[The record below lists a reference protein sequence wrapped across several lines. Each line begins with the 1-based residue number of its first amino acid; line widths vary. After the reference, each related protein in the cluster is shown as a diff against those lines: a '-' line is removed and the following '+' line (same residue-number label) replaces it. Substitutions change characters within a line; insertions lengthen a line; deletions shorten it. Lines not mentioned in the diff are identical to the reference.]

1 MQSPRGFSLR
11 GGTAAVAE
19 ERRGAEI
26 MPANLSPE
34 YLKLDERLHQ
44 AREPQEK
51 LSLMR
56 EMLRVIPKHKGTEK
70 MQADLKRRISA
81 LEETVDKQRRRG
93 GRDLFHIAR
102 EGVGQILVAGPP
114 NSGKSSLVAWL
125 TAAAP
130 AIANYPFTTQ
140 QPLPGMVA
148 FEDVKIQLVDMP
160 ALSRDFTEPGLYN
173 SYRICDRILL
183 VADLGDPDPVASLQE
198 CIRLLDEHL
207 IRVVAHPVTDE
218 VGSLSTI
225 EKRALIVANKLDLA
239 GPGVREAFEAAYGA
253 TFRVYACSTETG
265 EGIEALPALLFAE
278 LELVRIYTK
287 KPGKKFVR
295 DAPFVLPAGASVF
308 DVARAIHKDIADSLR
323 FVRLWGSGKH
333 EGLPVPRDH
342 IVCDGD
348 ILELHAG

>member
-1 MQSPRGFSLR
+1 
-11 GGTAAVAE
+11 
-19 ERRGAEI
+19 
-26 MPANLSPE
+26 
-34 YLKLDERLHQ
+34 
-44 AREPQEK
+44 
-51 LSLMR
+51 
-56 EMLRVIPKHKGTEK
+56 
-70 MQADLKRRISA
+70 
-81 LEETVDKQRRRG
+81 
-93 GRDLFHIAR
+93 
-102 EGVGQILVAGPP
+102 
-114 NSGKSSLVAWL
+114 
-125 TAAAP
+125 
-130 AIANYPFTTQ
+130 
-140 QPLPGMVA
+140 MVV
-148 FEDVKIQLVDMP
+148 FEDVKIQLVDML

-183 VADLGDPDPVASLQE
+183 VADLSDPDPVASLQE

-253 TFRVYACSTETG
+253 TFHVHACSTETG
-265 EGIEALPALLFAE
+265 EGIEALPALLFAD

-295 DAPFVLPAGASVF
+295 DAPFVLPAGASVY

-348 ILELHAG
+348 ILEFHAG